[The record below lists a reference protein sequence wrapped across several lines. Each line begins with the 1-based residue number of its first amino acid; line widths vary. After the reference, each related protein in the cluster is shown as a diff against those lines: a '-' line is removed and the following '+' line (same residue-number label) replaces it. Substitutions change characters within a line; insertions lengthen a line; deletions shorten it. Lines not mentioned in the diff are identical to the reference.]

1 MTVNKRKKNSRQRG
15 SWTHGWG
22 EKKKHRGAGSRGG
35 RGMAGTGKRGDAKKP
50 SIWKERY
57 FGKFG
62 FVSRKKIKIVSQNLE
77 FLEKNAEKLVA
88 KKLVSKEG
96 DHYVVDSKK
105 LKFNKLLG
113 KGKLTKKFKI
123 DVPYASKK
131 AIDSVQKAG
140 GIVNCKKK
148 EESKAEKEVV

>member
-35 RGMAGTGKRGDAKKP
+35 RGMAGTGKRGDSKKP
-50 SIWKERY
+50 SIWKEKY

-62 FVSRKKIKIVSQNLE
+62 FINYKKIKIVSQNLE

-88 KKLVSKEG
+88 KKMVSKEG
-96 DHYVVDSKK
+96 EYFIVNSKK
-105 LKFNKLLG
+105 LNFNKLLG

-131 AIDSVQKAG
+131 AIESVTKAG

-148 EESKAEKEVV
+148 EESKDTKEVV

>member
-35 RGMAGTGKRGDAKKP
+35 RGMAGTGKRADAKKP
-50 SIWKERY
+50 SIWKTRY
-57 FGKFG
+57 FGKLG
-62 FVSRKKIKIVSQNLE
+62 FVNHRKEKIVSQNIE
-77 FLEKNAEKLVA
+77 FLEKNLEKLTTQ
-88 KKLVSKEG
+88 KLVSKEG
-96 DHYVVDSKK
+96 DHYVIDSKK

-113 KGKLTKKFKI
+113 RGKLTKKLKI

-131 AIDSVQKAG
+131 AIEAVQRAG
-140 GIVNCKKK
+140 GIVNYHKK
-148 EESKAEKEVV
+148 EKEKEGV